1 MLPKNYM
8 VRLLGELKKISEIL
22 LLETVRH
29 NAHIQK
35 IENDIFG
42 PKLSKIFQKK
52 TFEGF
57 LVKCYV

>member
-1 MLPKNYM
+1 M

-42 PKLSKIFQKK
+42 PKLIKIFQKRLLK
-52 TFEGF
+52 VFWWNVTSKG
-57 LVKCYV
+57 L